1 MGNPYWIR
9 ALRTG
14 DMADIA
20 YRLLQQRQFNSNRK
34 IDVTDISTVSNK
46 TSFEGTQN
54 KKVVMVYGEW
64 VFLY

>member
-9 ALRTG
+9 VLRTG

-46 TSFEGTQN
+46 TSFVGFFILETTQ
-54 KKVVMVYGEW
+54 KV
-64 VFLY
+64 